1 MAYGVW
7 HVAYGCQMY
16 FKNLPIKFDAR
27 GHASLRGDI
36 QSSPFAT
43 RNGAVSLAGAETQRA
58 VESLVARPGLC
69 SFDIDPIVRIS
80 GALDFHGVVDF
91 DHRKSLDARASASLF
106 RGYELILED
115 REPSDAIHLSSRV
128 CGLCGGANAIAS
140 ALSLEMA
147 NGAPPPPLA
156 IVARNLGASAEFLLD
171 HPQHLFLN
179 AGPDYSEVVVSVT
192 TPSLWEKAKRTAAQN
207 AGAHGFRNIAQIM
220 TAMNPMAGD
229 LYLEALQV
237 TRAAR
242 EIATA
247 IFGKY
252 PHPSSVY
259 PGGIGI
265 LPERETFNLVLGRI
279 HLLLE
284 YSKKIALI
292 WDDLVEFFY
301 DANPLYR
308 KVGEAPA
315 NLISVGAWD
324 DAETYDSSYRNCN
337 EWGERRFSTPGAVVN
352 GELRTTRLADL
363 NLGIEEF
370 VTHSFYKQWEG
381 DRLRNDPHGSPLSP
395 FHPWNKM
402 TIPDP
407 AERNWEEK
415 YSWATA
421 PRWDCEP
428 METGPL
434 ARLWVTALAGKLKN
448 EFVYASKDGLEME
461 LPKLEQPARRLG
473 WRIPERPNALERNRA
488 RAYQIAYSSLMA
500 FTFMLKA
507 FEYLRKGE
515 KKMSKLFRPPLE
527 AVGVGFWEGVRGAMT
542 HHVTIQGGRIAD
554 YQILSGAT
562 WVASPHDPFG
572 GAGPCESAVINTPL
586 LEEYASPDEFTGIDI
601 LRTIRSF
608 DPCLHCA
615 VH

>member
-1 MAYGVW
+1 
-7 HVAYGCQMY
+7 MY

-27 GHASLRGDI
+27 GHASLRGDVK
-36 QSSPFAT
+36 SSPFVT
-43 RNGAVSLAGAETQRA
+43 RNGAVANTVTENGSALEDHVT
-58 VESLVARPGLC
+58 RPGIRK
-69 SFDIDPIVRIS
+69 FDINPVVRIS
-80 GALDFHGVVDF
+80 GAMDFHSVIDF
-91 DHRKSLDARASASLF
+91 DQRKSLDARASASLF

-115 REPSDAIHLSSRV
+115 REPSDAVHISSRV

-147 NGAPPPPLA
+147 NGVAPPPLA
-156 IVARNLGASAEFLLD
+156 IVARNLGASAEFLFD
-171 HPQHLFLN
+171 HPRHLFLN
-179 AGPDYSEVVVSVT
+179 AGPDYSEVVVGGT
-192 TPSLWEKAKRTAAQN
+192 TPALWEKAKRTSAPN
-207 AGAHGFRNIAQIM
+207 ANAHGFRNIAEIM

-229 LYLEALQV
+229 LYLEALHV

-242 EIATA
+242 EIATV

-265 LPERETFNLVLGRI
+265 LPERDTFNLVLGRI

-301 DANPLYR
+301 EANPLYR
-308 KVGEAPA
+308 KVGEGPA
-315 NLISVGAWD
+315 NLISVGLWD
-324 DAETYDSSYRNCN
+324 DAEAYDGSYQNCN

-352 GELRTTRLADL
+352 GELRTTQLTEL

-370 VTHSFYKQWEG
+370 VEHSFYKKWDG
-381 DRLRNDPHGSPLSP
+381 DGLKNDPRGAPLSP
-395 FHPWNKM
+395 FHPWNKI

-407 AERNWEEK
+407 AEQNWKEK

-434 ARLWVTALAGKLKN
+434 ARQWVTALAGKLNN
-448 EFVYASKDGLEME
+448 EFVYASKGVLEME
-461 LPKLEQPARRLG
+461 LPKLERPARRLK
-473 WRIPERPNALERNRA
+473 WRIPDRPNALERNRA

-500 FTFMLKA
+500 FTFLLKA
-507 FEYLRKGE
+507 FEYLRKDE
-515 KKMSKLFRPPLE
+515 KRMSRLFRPPVE
-527 AVGVGFWEGVRGAMT
+527 AIGVGFWEGVRGAMT
-542 HHVTIQGGRIAD
+542 HHITIKGGKIAD
-554 YQILSGAT
+554 YQILSGGA
-562 WVASPHDPFG
+562 WVASPHDRFG
-572 GAGPCESAVINTPL
+572 VAGPCECAVINTPL
-586 LEEYASPDEFTGIDI
+586 LEENVSPEEFTGIDI

>member
-1 MAYGVW
+1 
-7 HVAYGCQMY
+7 MY

-27 GHASLRGDI
+27 GHASLRRDVR
-36 QSSPFAT
+36 SSPFT
-43 RNGAVSLAGAETQRA
+43 IRNGAIGQAGPDTQPVIGDLAP
-58 VESLVARPGLC
+58 RPGLRN
-69 SFDIDPIVRIS
+69 FDLGPVVRIS
-80 GALDFHGVVDF
+80 GSLDFHIVIDF
-91 DHRKSLDARASASLF
+91 DQRKTLDARAGAPLF

-156 IVARNLGASAEFLLD
+156 IVARNLGASAEFLFD
-171 HPQHLFLN
+171 HPRQLFLN
-179 AGPDYSEVVVSVT
+179 AGPDYSEVVVSAT
-192 TPSLWEKAKRTAAQN
+192 TPSLWEEAKRTAAPN

-229 LYLEALQV
+229 LYLEALHV
-237 TRAAR
+237 TRAAS

-259 PGGIGI
+259 PGVMGI

-301 DANPLYR
+301 DADPLYR

-315 NLISVGAWD
+315 NLLSVGAWD
-324 DAETYDSSYRNCN
+324 DAEAYDGSYQNCN

-352 GELRTTRLADL
+352 GELRTTQLADL

-370 VTHSFYKQWEG
+370 ITHSFYKEWDG
-381 DRLRNDPHGSPLSP
+381 DCLKNDPNGSPLSP
-395 FHPWNKM
+395 FHPWNKI

-407 AERNWEEK
+407 AGLNWKEK
-415 YSWATA
+415 YSWATS

-434 ARLWVTALAGKLKN
+434 ARQWVTALAGKLEN
-448 EFVYASKDGLEME
+448 EFVYASNGGLGVE
-461 LPKLEQPARRLG
+461 LTKLGRPATRLR

-500 FTFMLKA
+500 LTFMLKA
-507 FEYLRKGE
+507 FEYLQKGE
-515 KKMSKLFRPPLE
+515 KQMSRFFRPPVE
-527 AVGVGFWEGVRGAMT
+527 AVGVGFWEGVRGAVT
-542 HHVTIQGGRIAD
+542 HHIMINGGRIAD
-554 YQILSGAT
+554 YQILSGGA

-572 GAGPCESAVINTPL
+572 LAGPCECAVMNTPL
-586 LEEYASPDEFTGIDI
+586 LEEYGSPEEFTGIDI

>member
-1 MAYGVW
+1 MSD
-7 HVAYGCQMY
+7 AYGCQMY

-27 GHASLRGDI
+27 GHAFLRGDV

-43 RNGAVSLAGAETQRA
+43 RTGALGHAGKGSRV
-58 VESLVARPGLC
+58 VEDPATRPGLR
-69 SFDIDPIVRIS
+69 SFDINPVVRIS
-80 GALDFHGVVDF
+80 GALNFHSVIDF
-91 DHRKSLDARASASLF
+91 DQRKSIDARASASLF

-147 NGAPPPPLA
+147 SGAPPPPLA
-156 IVARNLGASAEFLLD
+156 IVARNLGASAEFLFD
-171 HPQHLFLN
+171 HPQHLFLT
-179 AGPDYSEVVVSVT
+179 AGPDYSEVVVKET
-192 TPSLWEKAKRTAAQN
+192 TPTLWEKARRTAAPN
-207 AGAHGFRNIAQIM
+207 ADTHGYRTIAEIM

-229 LYLEALQV
+229 LYLEALHV
-237 TRAAR
+237 TRAGR

-247 IFGKY
+247 IYGKY
-252 PHPSSVY
+252 PHPSSIF

-265 LPERETFNLVLGRI
+265 LPERETFNQVLGRI
-279 HLLLE
+279 HLLVD

-308 KVGEAPA
+308 KVGEGAA
-315 NLISVGAWD
+315 NLISVGVWD
-324 DAETYDSSYRNCN
+324 DAEAYDGSYKNCN
-337 EWGERRFSTPGAVVN
+337 EWGARRYSTPGAVVH
-352 GELRTTRLADL
+352 GELRTTQLSEL

-370 VTHSFYKQWEG
+370 VDHSFYKQWDG
-381 DRLRNDPHGSPLSP
+381 NSLKYDPNGSPLSP
-395 FHPWNKM
+395 YHPWNKM

-407 AERNWEEK
+407 GELNWKEK
-415 YSWATA
+415 YSWATS

-434 ARLWVTALAGKLKN
+434 ARQWVTALAGKLKS
-448 EFVYASKDGLEME
+448 EFVYASKGGIEME
-461 LPKLEQPARRLG
+461 LPKLGQPAKRLR

-500 FTFMLKA
+500 LTFMLKA
-507 FEYLRKGE
+507 FEYLRRDE
-515 KKMSKLFRPPLE
+515 KKMSRLFRPPID

-542 HHVTIQGGRIAD
+542 RHMTISDGRITD
-554 YQILSGAT
+554 YQILSGGA

-586 LEEYASPDEFTGIDI
+586 LEEFDSPEDFTGIDI